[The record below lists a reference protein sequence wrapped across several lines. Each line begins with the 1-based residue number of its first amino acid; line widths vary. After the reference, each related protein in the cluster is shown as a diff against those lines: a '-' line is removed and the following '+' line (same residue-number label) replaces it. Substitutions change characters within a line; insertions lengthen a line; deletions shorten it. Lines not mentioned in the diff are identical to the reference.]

1 MICVSIQEKDPQVCH
16 AILQKCEMAEIR
28 ADLCGLSADE
38 LGKLVSSHPNIII
51 TCRIG
56 NSSLEFAR
64 EQITTAIRK
73 GARYVDIETEAPQE
87 HLEYI
92 RAYAKENGCKLII
105 SYHNFNGTPSL
116 DELRQIAFS
125 CIAKGADIIKIVTT
139 AHHIGDAVRTLR
151 LYETPLTVPLV
162 AFSMGEPGKFS
173 RYLCL
178 KRGSPYTYVSAGVS
192 DATAPGQY
200 TKEEM
205 ENLLSSASYIYEA
218 PQGFHIRTVSIP
230 CSKSVAQRAIL
241 GAALA
246 AGESVLYN
254 YEPCNDTAG
263 AIEAI
268 RKMGCDISV
277 ENRELHIHSRGA
289 DKLENCTRIETGES
303 GLLTRLL
310 IPLAAHI
317 SGLNGNIPVE
327 ITGRGSILKRNL
339 QEAAAALQAAGAD
352 CRTREN
358 GYLPFRIR
366 GGITRKNICFSG
378 KESSQTVS
386 GFLMTLPLTDSCTE
400 AHPNPGD
407 TVLTVTEP
415 ASLPY
420 LELTLRILKRFGIRL
435 RKQEICRDGENA
447 DLSAGPDKLI
457 FTIPAGQHYRPSE
470 IYLDAD
476 WSSASY
482 FAVAGAIAS
491 SLQQRPQERTAG
503 PEPACSGITL
513 KNMPLHSLQADEKI
527 LEILRSCGADI
538 GIFPSAPAPGIK
550 NGGKDDPSKDL
561 YDITVSAKELK
572 AFETDATHCPDLF
585 PVLAVLAS
593 HCKGTSC
600 IKGVN
605 RLMQKESNRAETI
618 FTEFTLLGAQID
630 ITDDRMYI
638 TGTTLHGA
646 EVRSHNDHRIAMS
659 LIIAGLFTDSPV
671 RLDDIRCIDKSFP
684 SFLKLLTAGNK
695 K

>member
-1 MICVSIQEKDPQVCH
+1 
-16 AILQKCEMAEIR
+16 MAEIR
-28 ADLCGLSADE
+28 ANLCGLSADE

-178 KRGSPYTYVSAGVS
+178 KKGSPYTYVSAGVS

-205 ENLLSSASYIYEA
+205 ENLLSSASYVYEA

-268 RKMGCDISV
+268 RKMGCGISV

-339 QEAAAALQAAGAD
+339 QEAAAALQAAGTD

-400 AHPNPGD
+400 THPNPGD

-491 SLQQRPQERTAG
+491 SLQQRPS
-503 PEPACSGITL
+503 PACSGITL

-538 GIFPSAPAPGIK
+538 EISPSAPASGIK
-550 NGGKDDPSKDL
+550 NGGKDDLAKDL

-605 RLMQKESNRAETI
+605 RLMQKESNRAESI
-618 FTEFTLLGAQID
+618 FTEFTLLGTQID

-695 K
+695 NKNHTAL